1 MDPWKTLTQEV
12 GAVVEASG
20 RMLKRKPA
28 LTNEELSELQCALT
42 TAAKTIQIV
51 RDETFIER

>member
-28 LTNEELSELQCALT
+28 FTHEELTELQDALN

-51 RDETFIER
+51 RDATLIER